1 MLKLTRTKLKQIIKE
16 EVKKADLAK
25 LKSKLKKDV
34 EDAVEKVEH
43 Q

>member
-1 MLKLTRTKLKQIIKE
+1 MKLSKQKLKEIIKE

>member
-1 MLKLTRTKLKQIIKE
+1 MKLSKQKLKKIIEE

-25 LKSKLKKDV
+25 LKSQLKQDV

>member
-1 MLKLTRTKLKQIIKE
+1 MKLSKQKLKEIIEE
-16 EVKKADLAK
+16 EVKKAYLAK

>member
-1 MLKLTRTKLKQIIKE
+1 MKLTKQKLKEIIEE
-16 EVKKADLAK
+16 EVKKADLDR

>member
-1 MLKLTRTKLKQIIKE
+1 MKLTKQKLKEIIKE
-16 EVKKADLAK
+16 EVKKTDLTK

>member
-1 MLKLTRTKLKQIIKE
+1 MKLSKQKLKEIIEE
-16 EVKKADLAK
+16 EVKKADLAR
-25 LKSKLKKDV
+25 LKSQLKQDV